1 MHAADVD
8 GGKTLNFF
16 DVDNSLH
23 EKGVPGN
30 TVDTLIIGTINEMDN
45 CDDDSYDILYKE
57 HHIFSSHSG

>member
-1 MHAADVD
+1 MLAADVD

-45 CDDDSYDILYKE
+45 CGDDSYDILCKE

>member
-30 TVDTLIIGTINEMDN
+30 TVDTYLIVTHILLLQFDN
-45 CDDDSYDILYKE
+45 HKDVDKNDRYVRQFHL
-57 HHIFSSHSG
+57 

>member
-23 EKGVPGN
+23 EKGVPDN
-30 TVDTLIIGTINEMDN
+30 TVDTLIIGTISEMGN
-45 CDDDSYDILYKE
+45 CGDDSYDILCKE

>member
-1 MHAADVD
+1 MHVADVD

-23 EKGVPGN
+23 EKGVPDN
-30 TVDTLIIGTINEMDN
+30 TVDTCLIVTINEMDN
-45 CDDDSYDILYKE
+45 CNDDFYDILCKE